1 MPFPTGT
8 SRRRALTGVLLA
20 LGLTVASSAC
30 NSGND
35 TGGTP
40 GTIKIGLL
48 ASLSG
53 TYEAVGT
60 EIRDGFELYLRMHDG
75 KLGGHKVDLIVA
87 DEGNGA
93 QTAVPAAT
101 KLIKQDR
108 VQALTGIVG
117 GGSVA
122 GVAPVLAEA
131 KIPFVGSNGNPGLK
145 DVSRSWFTSYLS
157 DETGAAIAE
166 YVRDNVKGEVFA
178 IGPNYQGGY
187 DQLRGFTDT
196 FKEVGGKLANPD
208 GKTLWTPFPQT
219 TNFLPYFAQIKAS
232 GAEAVYTFYAGSA
245 AVDFVKQ
252 YAQSEIKDLPLYAA
266 GFLTEGGVLN
276 AQGEAAR
283 NIYSVLNYSPDL
295 DNAENRSFVAAWKE
309 NHDGSP
315 TTYAMASY
323 DAAAVL
329 DKAIG
334 AAGDNPTAE
343 TINKAIAGLG
353 QIDSPR
359 GTWQFSK
366 ETHSPVQKWY
376 LRQVRQ
382 DGRALSNTVVGD
394 LATVGG

>member
-8 SRRRALTGVLLA
+8 SRRRVLTAALLA
-20 LGLTVASSAC
+20 LGLTVAGSGC
-30 NSGND
+30 NSGSD
-35 TGGTP
+35 PGGTP

-60 EIRDGFELYLRMHDG
+60 EIRDGFELYLRTHDN
-75 KLGGHKVDLIVA
+75 KLGGHKIDLVVA

-93 QTAVPAAT
+93 PTAVPAAT
-101 KLIKQDR
+101 KLLKQDR
-108 VQALTGIVG
+108 VHALTGIVG

-122 GVAPVLAEA
+122 AVAPVLAEA
-131 KIPFVGSNGNPGLK
+131 KIPFVGSNGRPELK
-145 DVSRSWFTSYLS
+145 DVARIWTTSYLS

-166 YVRDNVKGEVFA
+166 YVRDNVKGEVFT

-196 FKEVGGKLANPD
+196 FKEIGGKLANED

-232 GAEAVYTFYAGSA
+232 GAEAVYTFYAGGA

-309 NHDGSP
+309 DHDGSP

-334 AAGDNPTAE
+334 AAGNNPTPE
-343 TINKAIAGLG
+343 QINKAISELG
-353 QIDSPR
+353 QINSPR

-366 ETHSPVQKWY
+366 DTHSPVQKWY